1 MKIIQY
7 CQHVLG
13 VGHFFRSLEI
23 CRALKGHQVVLVTG
37 GTAVDTLLPH
47 HVREFHLSEL
57 MMDCEFQHLYAGDHA
72 KSINQIKEERQ
83 KSLFNLF
90 ERENPDLFLV
100 ELYPFGRKAFKFEID
115 PVLRG
120 IRNKDLP
127 ESRVICS
134 LRDILVEKKDPLLY
148 ETRVIDTLNRY
159 FDALMV
165 HSDPNLIRLD
175 ETFSRTGDI
184 AVPVVYTG
192 FVTPRPAAG
201 ARERL
206 RRQLDIKEN
215 AGLVLASA
223 GGGTVGEHLLK
234 AVIEAFPLMRT
245 EKPLHLFVF
254 TGPLMSRKKFE
265 RLEALSSE
273 RVEVKRFTADFPSY
287 LAAADLSVSMAGYNT
302 CMNILAAAVP
312 ALVWAFP
319 QNREQRLRADR
330 IARTGALN
338 VLEDRDLHPSRLA
351 AIMDR
356 ALSEGPRPPARIDLD
371 GAVKTADWIEKW
383 IGCPKRLS

>member
-1 MKIIQY
+1 
-7 CQHVLG
+7 
-13 VGHFFRSLEI
+13 
-23 CRALKGHQVVLVTG
+23 
-37 GTAVDTLLPH
+37 
-47 HVREFHLSEL
+47 
-57 MMDCEFQHLYAGDHA
+57 
-72 KSINQIKEERQ
+72 
-83 KSLFNLF
+83 
-90 ERENPDLFLV
+90 
-100 ELYPFGRKAFKFEID
+100 
-115 PVLRG
+115 
-120 IRNKDLP
+120 
-127 ESRVICS
+127 
-134 LRDILVEKKDPLLY
+134 
-148 ETRVIDTLNRY
+148 
-159 FDALMV
+159 
-165 HSDPNLIRLD
+165 
-175 ETFSRTGDI
+175 
-184 AVPVVYTG
+184 
-192 FVTPRPAAG
+192 
-201 ARERL
+201 
-206 RRQLDIKEN
+206 
-215 AGLVLASA
+215 
-223 GGGTVGEHLLK
+223 LLK

-356 ALSEGPRPPARIDLD
+356 ALSQGPRPPARIDLD